1 MKAAFSV
8 TLTVDHALQ
17 IASATVMLSPAAA
30 AAVSTKLW
38 LGIGHGI
45 GFIAF
50 GWITGLGLRIRR
62 WGEGF
67 MPPSPVGVKLPPL
80 TVPSNAWRLS
90 LNPTI
95 EPDPCIIHKS
105 LYFHKDPGQAS
116 SGVVDVKSMKTF
128 KRSFYFGKWV

>member
-38 LGIGHGI
+38 LGIG
-45 GFIAF
+45 FIAL
-50 GWITGLGLRIRR
+50 GGLRVSGSGFRR

-67 MPPSPVGVKLPPL
+67 MPPSPVGVKLPP
-80 TVPSNAWRLS
+80 
-90 LNPTI
+90 
-95 EPDPCIIHKS
+95 
-105 LYFHKDPGQAS
+105 
-116 SGVVDVKSMKTF
+116 
-128 KRSFYFGKWV
+128 